1 MISKFLPHDT
11 HTIWDKLPKCIFESF
26 VEIAGVKQ
34 GHFQNFQKPQGWLVP
49 NIAQTKHVITVNPLM
64 SSVTFLYP
72 LKTSEN
78 CRFSDVFREYKKV
91 TLDINGLITH
101 DHIKLTSTLY

>member
-34 GHFQNFQKPQGWLVP
+34 GHFQNFQKPQG
-49 NIAQTKHVITVNPLM
+49 
-64 SSVTFLYP
+64 
-72 LKTSEN
+72 
-78 CRFSDVFREYKKV
+78 
-91 TLDINGLITH
+91 
-101 DHIKLTSTLY
+101 